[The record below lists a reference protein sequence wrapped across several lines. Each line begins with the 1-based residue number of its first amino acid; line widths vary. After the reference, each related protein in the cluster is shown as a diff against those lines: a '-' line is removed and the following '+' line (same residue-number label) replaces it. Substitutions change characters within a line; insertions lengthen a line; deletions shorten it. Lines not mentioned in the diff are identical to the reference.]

1 MVIDPGKPQILERID
16 PQSSHRLALGFG
28 RIERP
33 GAHRVEQR
41 PERLQVRRRLLHL
54 FGQNAPFDSAKTA
67 SVKWRVVRRPERSI
81 L

>member
-1 MVIDPGKPQILERID
+1 VIDAREPQILERIETEAVD
-16 PQSSHRLALGFG
+16 GLALRLG

-33 GAHRVEQR
+33 GTHGVEQR
-41 PERLQVRRRLLHL
+41 PQRLQVRRRLASP

-67 SVKWRVVRRPERSI
+67 SLKWRVVRRPERSI